1 MQRAAWGGVL
11 LAVLATMTSGC
22 GRADGPVL
30 AAAGGTVS
38 YKGAPLEGA
47 SVVFAPD
54 KGPTAY
60 GTTDA
65 EGKFVWTTQGEP
77 GAMVGSG
84 KVAITA
90 FEPYEMKNE
99 EDLTAEDLNKMNKSR
114 IPERY
119 GRMEASGLT
128 ATVTAEGANAFS
140 FDLTE

>member
-1 MQRAAWGGVL
+1 
-11 LAVLATMTSGC
+11 
-22 GRADGPVL
+22 
-30 AAAGGTVS
+30 
-38 YKGAPLEGA
+38 
-47 SVVFAPD
+47 
-54 KGPTAY
+54 
-60 GTTDA
+60 
-65 EGKFVWTTQGEP
+65 
-77 GAMVGSG
+77 MVGSG